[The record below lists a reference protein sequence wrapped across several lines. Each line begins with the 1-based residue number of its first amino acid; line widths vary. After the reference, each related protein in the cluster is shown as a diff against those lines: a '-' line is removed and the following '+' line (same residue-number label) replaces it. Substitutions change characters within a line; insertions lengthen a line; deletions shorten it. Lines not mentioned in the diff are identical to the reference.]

1 MLDWIADPNVWASL
15 LTLTFLEIV
24 LGIDNIIFLSIITE
38 RVAEHRRLLAQRLG
52 LGLALFGR
60 LILLAGLVWLTK
72 LTAPLFEVFTLEVSW
87 RDIILMAGGLFLL
100 AKATSEIHGTVEGE
114 HGSEH
119 GAKATSFAAAIVQ
132 ILAIDVVFSLDSV
145 ITAVGMTD
153 NLPIMIAA
161 VVIAIAVMMF
171 AAAPISDFIRRH
183 PTTKM
188 LALSFLLL
196 IGVALVA
203 DALHFHVPRGY
214 LYFAIAF
221 SLLVELLNL
230 AASRHRKKAAEGK
243 VSEGRSAP

>member
-1 MLDWIADPNVWASL
+1 MLDWIADPNIWASL

-38 RVAEHRRLLAQRLG
+38 RVAENRRVLAQRLG

-60 LILLAGLVWLTK
+60 LVLLAGLVWLTR
-72 LTAPLFEVFTLEVSW
+72 LTEPIFDIFGFAVSW

-100 AKATSEIHGTVEGE
+100 AKATSEIHHTVEGAE
-114 HGSEH
+114 EQA
-119 GAKATSFAAAIVQ
+119 GAAKVTSFAAAIVQ

-153 NLPIMIAA
+153 NLPIMVTA

-171 AAAPISDFIRRH
+171 AATPISNFIRRH

-188 LALSFLLL
+188 LALAFLLL

-230 AASRHRKKAAEGK
+230 AAANRRKKVAER
-243 VSEGRSAP
+243 RSAS

>member
-1 MLDWIADPNVWASL
+1 MFEWLADPDVWASL

-38 RVAEHRRLLAQRLG
+38 RVAENRRLLAQRLG

-60 LILLAGLVWLTK
+60 LALLAGLVWLTK
-72 LTAPLFEVFTLEVSW
+72 LTAPLFEVFDQTVSW
-87 RDIILMAGGLFLL
+87 RDVILMGGGLFLL
-100 AKATSEIHGTVEGE
+100 AKATSEIHHTVEGAD
-114 HGSEH
+114 GKDGGGGKS
-119 GAKATSFAAAIVQ
+119 TSFAMAIAQ
-132 ILAIDVVFSLDSV
+132 ILAIDLVFSLDSV

-153 NLPIMIAA
+153 HLPVMVTA

-171 AAAPISDFIRRH
+171 AATPISAFIRRH

-230 AASRHRKKAAEGK
+230 AAARRRKKAAG
-243 VSEGRSAP
+243 SPAD

>member
-1 MLDWIADPNVWASL
+1 MLDWVADPNIWASL

-38 RVAEHRRLLAQRLG
+38 RVAENRRLLAQRLG
-52 LGLALFGR
+52 LGLALVGR
-60 LILLAGLVWLTK
+60 LVLLASLVWLTK
-72 LTAPLFEVFTLEVSW
+72 LTAPLFEVFSLEVSW
-87 RDIILMAGGLFLL
+87 RDIILLGGGLFLL

-114 HGSEH
+114 HGGEH
-119 GAKATSFAAAIVQ
+119 GGKSTSFAAAIMQ
-132 ILAIDVVFSLDSV
+132 ILAIDIVFSLDSV

-153 NLPIMIAA
+153 NLPVMVAA

-171 AAAPISDFIRRH
+171 AATPISNFIRRH

-188 LALSFLLL
+188 LALAFLLL

-203 DALHFHVPRGY
+203 DGLHFHVPRGY

-221 SLLVELLNL
+221 SLLVEILNL
-230 AASRHRKKAAEGK
+230 AAAGRRKKAAARRAGE
-243 VSEGRSAP
+243 

>member
-1 MLDWIADPNVWASL
+1 MLDWIADPAIWASL

-24 LGIDNIIFLSIITE
+24 LGIDNIIFLSIITD
-38 RVAEHRRLLAQRLG
+38 RVAESRRILAQRIG

-60 LILLAGLVWLTK
+60 IALLAGLVWLTK
-72 LTAPLFEVFTLEVSW
+72 LTAPLFEAFGQEVSW

-100 AKATSEIHGTVEGE
+100 AKATSEIHGTVEGAE
-114 HGSEH
+114 HKEGA
-119 GAKATSFAAAIVQ
+119 AKATSFASAIAQ
-132 ILAIDVVFSLDSV
+132 ILAIDLVFSLDSV

-153 NLPIMIAA
+153 NLPIMITA

-171 AAAPISDFIRRH
+171 AATPISNFIRRH

-188 LALSFLLL
+188 LALAFLLL

-203 DALHFHVPRGY
+203 DALHFHMPRGY

-221 SLLVELLNL
+221 SLMVELLNL
-230 AASRHRKKAAEGK
+230 AAFRRRKKAPEGK
-243 VSEGRSAP
+243 AEAD

>member
-1 MLDWIADPNVWASL
+1 
-15 LTLTFLEIV
+15 
-24 LGIDNIIFLSIITE
+24 
-38 RVAEHRRLLAQRLG
+38 
-52 LGLALFGR
+52 
-60 LILLAGLVWLTK
+60 
-72 LTAPLFEVFTLEVSW
+72 
-87 RDIILMAGGLFLL
+87 
-100 AKATSEIHGTVEGE
+100 
-114 HGSEH
+114 
-119 GAKATSFAAAIVQ
+119 
-132 ILAIDVVFSLDSV
+132 V

-171 AAAPISDFIRRH
+171 AATPISDFIRRH

-221 SLLVELLNL
+221 SLMVELLNL
-230 AASRHRKKAAEGK
+230 AAFRRRKKAPEGK
-243 VSEGRSAP
+243 AEAD

>member
-1 MLDWIADPNVWASL
+1 MIEWLADPDIWASL

-38 RVAEHRRLLAQRLG
+38 RVAENRRLLAQRLG
-52 LGLALFGR
+52 LALALFGR
-60 LILLAGLVWLTK
+60 IALLAGLVWLTK
-72 LTAPLFEVFTLEVSW
+72 LTAPLFEVFGLEVSW
-87 RDIILMAGGLFLL
+87 RDIILMGGGLFLL
-100 AKATSEIHGTVEGE
+100 AKATSEIHHTVEAPGE
-114 HGSEH
+114 ETAANGKS
-119 GAKATSFAAAIVQ
+119 ASFAMAIAQ
-132 ILAIDVVFSLDSV
+132 ILAIDLVFSLDSV

-153 NLPIMIAA
+153 KLPIMVTA
-161 VVIAIAVMMF
+161 VVIAIGVMMF
-171 AAAPISDFIRRH
+171 AATPISGFIRHH

-221 SLLVELLNL
+221 SLMVELLNL
-230 AASRHRKKAAEGK
+230 AASKKRKKTEEG
-243 VSEGRSAP
+243 AD

>member
-15 LTLTFLEIV
+15 VTLTFLEIV

-38 RVAEHRRLLAQRLG
+38 RVAENRRLLAQRLG

-60 LILLAGLVWLTK
+60 LALLAGLVWLTK
-72 LTAPLFEVFTLEVSW
+72 LTAPLFEVFDLEVSW
-87 RDIILMAGGLFLL
+87 RDIILMGGGHFLL
-100 AKATSEIHGTVEGE
+100 AKATSEIHGTVEGGE
-114 HGSEH
+114 AHHGGGKS
-119 GAKATSFAAAIVQ
+119 ASFASAIAQ
-132 ILAIDVVFSLDSV
+132 ILAIDIVFSLDSV

-153 NLPIMIAA
+153 NLPIMVAA

-171 AAAPISDFIRRH
+171 AATPISGFIRRH

-188 LALSFLLL
+188 LALAFLLL

-230 AASRHRKKAAEGK
+230 AASKRRKKATE
-243 VSEGRSAP
+243 

>member
-1 MLDWIADPNVWASL
+1 MLEWLADPNIWASL

-38 RVAEHRRLLAQRLG
+38 RVAEHRRVLAQRIG

-60 LILLAGLVWLTK
+60 IALLAGLVWLTK
-72 LTAPLFEVFTLEVSW
+72 LTAPLFEVFDLTVSW
-87 RDIILMAGGLFLL
+87 RDIILMGGGLFLL
-100 AKATSEIHGTVEGE
+100 AKATSEIHHTVEGDE
-114 HGSEH
+114 EGK
-119 GAKATSFAAAIVQ
+119 GGGGPATSFAMAIAQ
-132 ILAIDVVFSLDSV
+132 ILAIDLVFSLDSV

-153 NLPIMIAA
+153 QLPIMVTA

-171 AAAPISDFIRRH
+171 AATPISTFIRRH

-188 LALSFLLL
+188 LALAFLLL

-203 DALHFHVPRGY
+203 DALHFHMPRGY

-221 SLLVELLNL
+221 SLMVELLNL
-230 AASRHRKKAAEGK
+230 AASKRSKAARKGEA
-243 VSEGRSAP
+243 R